1 MCATAVAGVVRVA
14 VPDFEEGLPRRF
26 PLGRPSDFK
35 MNTLTWLQDRDLL
48 VIRNEDGMGA
58 FSCRCTHLGCMVRR
72 TADGFECPCHGAEYG
87 PLGEVVSGPAR
98 RPLPWYRALAR
109 ARRPFVGGRGRDAR
123 RCGADTRRAA
133 ARGRS
138 VKGFLSTLRANAA
151 ALPANLKRGMRTGA
165 RQEEDT
171 LTHRMRRN
179 FLFHLHPVRVATRT
193 LEPKATLGLGV
204 MTLTLFAALALS
216 GVLLMIYYVP
226 SPGEA
231 YTSTQDLEYAVTFG
245 AFLRALHRWAGH
257 AMVLTAVLHLLR
269 VSLTGAYFRRE
280 LNWTIGLGL
289 FLLTLGLAF
298 TGYLLPWDQL
308 AFWAVS
314 VSANM
319 LDYIPWVGGFLKR
332 ILLGGRE
339 VGQAALIRFYMLHVA
354 LLPGLLLGLVV
365 LHVWRVAEGRG
376 PCARARGA
384 GERFDRSRLASSAA
398 SGGDSRRRPADP
410 ALPDGHLH
418 FGAPRGSARHPQPVQ
433 PGKDALVL
441 PVDSGDGKLLGTGG
455 RIHLSR
461 ASRCRPVPSP
471 LSGTGTRRGGTMVR
485 LARESGRRR
494 RVIGAGP
501 RILRP
506 LRMGVHASRGRFVA
520 RLETAFAS

>member
-1 MCATAVAGVVRVA
+1 M
-14 VPDFEEGLPRRF
+14 L
-26 PLGRPSDFK
+26 
-35 MNTLTWLQDRDLL
+35 
-48 VIRNEDGMGA
+48 
-58 FSCRCTHLGCMVRR
+58 
-72 TADGFECPCHGAEYG
+72 
-87 PLGEVVSGPAR
+87 
-98 RPLPWYRALAR
+98 
-109 ARRPFVGGRGRDAR
+109 
-123 RCGADTRRAA
+123 
-133 ARGRS
+133 
-138 VKGFLSTLRANAA
+138 
-151 ALPANLKRGMRTGA
+151 TGA

-204 MTLTLFAALALS
+204 LTLTLFAALALS

-226 SPGEA
+226 TPGEA

-365 LHVWRVAEGRG
+365 LHVWRVRKDGGLARAPEGPENASTVPAWPHLLLREAILVVVLLTLLCLTATFISAPLGGAPDIHNPSNPEKTPWYFLWIQEMVSYSAPVGGFIFPGLLLAGLFLLPFLEREPEGVGRWFGLPGNRVAVGVSLALALAFFVLFEWVFMHPGVDSWLASRAPLLRDLLNPATGMLVLAVILFAATGIRTGSTRAAFHTAILVLLAAVIGFTLVAWCRG
-376 PCARARGA
+376 PMWAFFWPW
-384 GERFDRSRLASSAA
+384 EEWT
-398 SGGDSRRRPADP
+398 
-410 ALPDGHLH
+410 
-418 FGAPRGSARHPQPVQ
+418 
-433 PGKDALVL
+433 LV
-441 PVDSGDGKLLGTGG
+441 
-455 RIHLSR
+455 R
-461 ASRCRPVPSP
+461 
-471 LSGTGTRRGGTMVR
+471 
-485 LARESGRRR
+485 
-494 RVIGAGP
+494 
-501 RILRP
+501 
-506 LRMGVHASRGRFVA
+506 
-520 RLETAFAS
+520 